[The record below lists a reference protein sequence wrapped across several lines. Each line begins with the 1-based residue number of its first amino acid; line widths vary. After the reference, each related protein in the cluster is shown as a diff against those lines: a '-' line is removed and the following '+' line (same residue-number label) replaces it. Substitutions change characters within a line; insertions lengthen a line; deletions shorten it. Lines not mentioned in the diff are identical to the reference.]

1 MTKSREQSEAS
12 YSTSRAEVMAE
23 EFANLYYYNANG
35 ERVSAGSNPIKA
47 ECFLAGMKAMLDEA
61 EKMARERPFG
71 DGTERLVLLSSLKK
85 LMETNLKPAQGTE
98 QEVGELWDSEDQE

>member
-47 ECFLAGMKAMLDEA
+47 ECFLAGMKAMLAEVEQLAEQEA
-61 EKMARERPFG
+61 ICGVAINKDRFLMK
-71 DGTERLVLLSSLKK
+71 LKK
-85 LMETNLKPAQGTE
+85 ILGE
-98 QEVGELWDSEDQE
+98 QDG